1 MTDVGEVAL
10 AMTPAGVGGA
20 VGAGDGSQVGDA
32 RPEQLGGGRGVR
44 RVDELLRG
52 GLAARGRLTREEL
65 IAVVMYSGPM
75 VQRLLSL
82 GQ

>member
-1 MTDVGEVAL
+1 MAVSPRGGGGGGQEWTLVAE
-10 AMTPAGVGGA
+10 
-20 VGAGDGSQVGDA
+20 GDA
-32 RPEQLGGGRGVR
+32 VVYPPELLGGGRVVR

-52 GLAARGRLTREEL
+52 GLAARARLTREEL